1 MKRLCT
7 TLTALCLASAPLSSP
22 SFAASAEGDYPS
34 RAIRMIVP
42 FAPGGGADLTAR
54 KIAQPLADKL
64 GQNVIIDNR
73 PGAGGTLGANQVVRA
88 EADGYTLLYT
98 TPGQQMTAPYLIPNL
113 PYDALKDLRAV
124 GMLTM
129 GFNVLVVNNDLPF
142 KTPQDLIDYARAN
155 PGKLSFASSG
165 IGSTSHLAGEL
176 FKKMADID
184 IVHVPYKGTGP
195 AMNDLRGGRVHMA
208 IDTLSVYLP
217 QIRSGNVRALGIASA
232 ARNPMV
238 PDVPPIADTL
248 PGFEASPIN
257 YLTVPAKTPD
267 AVVTKLN
274 QALREVLG
282 DPALQQNFLESGS
295 RLNGTSPEEMEAV
308 VRRETLKWKAVIE
321 GANIQVQ

>member
-1 MKRLCT
+1 MKSL
-7 TLTALCLASAPLSSP
+7 LYAVVALASSVSALAP
-22 SFAASAEGDYPS
+22 SFAVADTTYPDKP
-34 RAIRMIVP
+34 IRLVVP
-42 FAPGGGADLTAR
+42 FAPGGGADYSAR
-54 KIAQPLADKL
+54 RFAQPLSDALK
-64 GQNVIIDNR
+64 QSIIIDNV
-73 PGAGGTLGANQVVRA
+73 PGAGGSMGANKVA
-88 EADGYTLLYT
+88 KAAPDGYTLLYT
-98 TPGQQMTAPYLIPNL
+98 TPGQQMTAPYLIENL
-113 PYDALKDLRAV
+113 PYDAFKDLRAV
-124 GMLTM
+124 SQLTA
-129 GFNVLVVNNDLPF
+129 GTNVLVVNKDFPA
-142 KTPQDLIDYARAN
+142 QSVQELIDYAKKN
-155 PGKLSFASSG
+155 PGKVNFASSG